1 METLP
6 TQDVCDGD
14 FSEEDESS
22 QETAVWGRL
31 FPLGSSFVAVG
42 ETIIYNPDT
51 AANSGSIVY
60 WEILFCLFANVQFFM
75 QK

>member
-22 QETAVWGRL
+22 QESVVWGRL
-31 FPLGSSFVAVG
+31 FPLGESFVAVG
-42 ETIIYNPDT
+42 KPKYFTDT
-51 AANSGSIVY
+51 APISGSIV
-60 WEILFCLFANVQFFM
+60 C
-75 QK
+75 